1 LQESNVISIV
11 ENKLNRVF
19 ETLGSPIR
27 ATSENGDLFV
37 RDIIV
42 TTGDGEFYEVFEAAS
57 PAAPIHTVPSDDPA
71 TVAGVVALHIVRRI
85 ISSAVED

>member
-1 LQESNVISIV
+1 MISVV
-11 ENKLNRVF
+11 EGKINGVF
-19 ETLGSPIR
+19 EALGSPIR
-27 ATSENGDLFV
+27 ATAEDGDLFV

-42 TTGDGEFYEVFEAAS
+42 TAGDDGFYEVFEAAS
-57 PAAPIHTVPSDDPA
+57 PSAPIHTVSSDDPA